1 MSEGST
7 FSWKY
12 MMLPNL
18 NCSIAEVNVE
28 GRVVLPVKPTK
39 NIWPIFCSRVKECKR
54 CSMCWRS
61 VWEGEGGW

>member
-39 NIWPIFCSRVKECKR
+39 NI
-54 CSMCWRS
+54 
-61 VWEGEGGW
+61 

>member
-1 MSEGST
+1 
-7 FSWKY
+7 

-28 GRVVLPVKPTK
+28 GSVVLPVKPTK